1 MKYIL
6 IMSSQTWTLKVY
18 TPQQA
23 EILSSL
29 NNGKPVIAP
38 SFCTSKQE
46 NSGNKRCNE
55 KLSTEVTQ
63 KLKLT

>member
-1 MKYIL
+1 
-6 IMSSQTWTLKVY
+6 MSSQTWTLKVY

-38 SFCTSKQE
+38 SFCTSEQE
-46 NSGNKRCNE
+46 NSGKKRSNE

>member
-1 MKYIL
+1 
-6 IMSSQTWTLKVY
+6 MSSQTWTLKVY

-38 SFCTSKQE
+38 SFCTSEHEILGK
-46 NSGNKRCNE
+46 KRSNE
-55 KLSTEVTQ
+55 KLSSEVTQ